1 MIRMIPVL
9 LLRGIGQVVL
19 QGNAVS
25 GLLML
30 AAILADSWQAGL
42 LALGGCLVGTLTA
55 CLLRCDEADI
65 RQGLYGFNA
74 TLVGLAAAVFLR
86 FSPAGL
92 LVAAL
97 FAALSTPVT
106 RLFFMQKRVPAFT
119 APFILC
125 TWCMLALCA
134 AFLPETLMVRAAAA
148 PSAAPLDVIRA
159 AGAGIGQVMFRASTG
174 VGLLFLMAI
183 LVNSWSAALYALL
196 GLFVSL
202 QVDDIHL
209 DTVPVGL
216 SNRGRIAVR

>member
-1 MIRMIPVL
+1 MIRMIPV

-97 FAALSTPVT
+97 FAALSAVVT

-159 AGAGIGQVMFRASTG
+159 AGAGIGQVFKGFGGLIGGFQHLLLRFHLWYFQDGKG
-174 VGLLFLMAI
+174 VAYMHIVAFLDAKFY
-183 LVNSWSAALYALL
+183 NSAWQFAGYSV
-196 GLFVSL
+196 F
-202 QVDDIHL
+202 
-209 DTVPVGL
+209 
-216 SNRGRIAVR
+216 